1 MSLLASLS
9 APFGVL
15 AQTSPSTLPGIPQ
28 TNPVQT
34 AATNALVTPDVS
46 WRALLPLIIIGVG
59 ALLMLTV
66 TSLARKKPAHGTYAF
81 VTVVIALAALAA
93 TIPLWARVQGWDHL
107 FWWNLDTSVTGPFS
121 TVGSVCG
128 TAGPQCG
135 AVGIDG
141 FSLGITMLICVA
153 IALGAML
160 ASDYLRREGLDGPE
174 LYVLLLLSGGGGI
187 VMAMANDLI
196 VLFLGLETLSIAV
209 YVLAAFHRKRIQSQE
224 SGLKYFV
231 LGGFSSAFFLYG
243 IAMVYG
249 ATASTNLVN
258 IKNLLAGAI
267 PAPIAAQEVGPF
279 SPSDFHLNSPLL
291 LLGMGLMIVGLGF
304 KVAAVPFHFWSPDVY
319 QGAPTPVT
327 AFMASGVKAAG
338 FAAFVR
344 VFNVGFQTYASD
356 WRTAIAALAALS
368 MVFGSLLA
376 IVQTNVK
383 RTLAYSSI
391 SHAGFILMAMAAAS
405 SEGNEAVLFYLITYT
420 FMVVGSFGVVTLVAQ
435 KGDNATTLDDF
446 RGLGQ
451 SNPILAFLLTVF
463 LLAQAGVPFTSG
475 FVAKLYTIIAS
486 ISAQATWLAIV
497 AMVSSVVAAFLYLRI
512 IVSMYMS
519 GDTEDG
525 ATREPATPKIRI
537 PAMAGI
543 GLAIC
548 LFVTLWAGLFPGA
561 LTDFSHAGQPVL
573 VNMGA
578 PPADAQSVPVGLT
591 PSSSGS
597 TGSAGGA
604 PSGTTSGAPASSP
617 SGQSGAAAS
626 TPTSTP

>member
-1 MSLLASLS
+1 MSLLAALS

-66 TSLARKKPAHGTYAF
+66 TSLVRKKPTHGTYAF
-81 VTVVIALAALAA
+81 VTVVIAMAALVA
-93 TIPLWARVQGWDHL
+93 TIPLWARVQGWDHI

-121 TVGSVCG
+121 TLGSVCG

-141 FSLGITMLICVA
+141 FSLGITMLICIA

-196 VLFLGLETLSIAV
+196 VVFLGLETLSIAV
-209 YVLAAFHRKRIQSQE
+209 YVLAAFHRKKIQSQE

-258 IKNLLAGAI
+258 IKNLLAGSI

-279 SPSDFHLNSPLL
+279 SGSDFHLNSPLL
-291 LLGMGLMIVGLGF
+291 LLGLGLMIVGLGF

-319 QGAPTPVT
+319 HGAPTPVT

-344 VFNVGFQTYASD
+344 VFNVGFQAYATD
-356 WRTAIAALAALS
+356 WRPAIAALAALS
-368 MVFGSLLA
+368 MVVGSLLA

-383 RTLAYSSI
+383 RTLAYSSV
-391 SHAGFILMAMAAAS
+391 SHAGFILMAMAAVS
-405 SEGNEAVLFYLITYT
+405 TEGNQAVLFYLITYT
-420 FMVVGSFGVVTLVAQ
+420 FMVVGSFGVVALVAQ
-435 KGDNATTLDDF
+435 KGDNGTTLDDF
-446 RGLGQ
+446 RGLAE
-451 SNPILAFLLTVF
+451 SNPMLAFLMTVF

-486 ISAQATWLAIV
+486 IAAQATWLAII

-525 ATREPATPKIRI
+525 TIREPATPKIRI

-543 GLAIC
+543 GLALC
-548 LFVTLWAGLFPGA
+548 LFVTLWVGVFPGP
-561 LTDFSHAGQPVL
+561 LTDFSKAGQPVL
-573 VNMGA
+573 VNMGPA
-578 PPADAQSVPVGLT
+578 PTASPTVPTGLS
-591 PSSSGS
+591 PSGS
-597 TGSAGGA
+597 GSPSGA
-604 PSGTTSGAPASSP
+604 PSGASTEAPGAASS
-617 SGQSGAAAS
+617 GQPAAAAP
-626 TPTSTP
+626 TPTTAP